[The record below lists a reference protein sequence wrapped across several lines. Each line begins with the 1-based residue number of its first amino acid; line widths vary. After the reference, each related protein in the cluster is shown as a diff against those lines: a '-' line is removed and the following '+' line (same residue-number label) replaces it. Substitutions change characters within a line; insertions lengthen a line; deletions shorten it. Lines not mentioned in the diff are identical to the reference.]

1 MEYSPWGHK
10 ELGMTKGLTH
20 TLYFLFIQL
29 YVLVHVYF
37 DYSTVTWNLPSLTKD
52 GIQLP
57 GSSSTES

>member
-37 DYSTVTWNLPSLTKD
+37 DYSTVTWNLTSLTKD
-52 GIQLP
+52 GMLIP
-57 GSSSTES
+57 CIGRSES